1 MSESSSET
9 VGADAATGRGR
20 LPLVFILLTVMI
32 DAMGIGLIIPV
43 MPNLIRE
50 VGGGTLSDA
59 AIWGGIL
66 TTTFAVMQFLF
77 GPTLGNLSDR
87 VGRRPVLLVSLGFLA
102 LDYLIMAVAGSIW
115 LLLAGRIL
123 GGITAATTPV
133 ASAYIADISR
143 PDEKAA
149 RFGLVG
155 AAFGL
160 GFVIGPLMG
169 GLLAEFGTR
178 APFYAAAVLAALNM
192 VFGLVVLPETL
203 KPENRRPFQWRR
215 ANPLGAFAAVTR
227 LPEVRRPLLIFFV
240 YSVAFWVYPSVWA
253 FYTQARFGWDP
264 AMVGVS
270 LAGFGIAMALVQGGL
285 IRVILRMF
293 GDRGTVLYGLVFNV
307 FIFAA
312 LASVTNGTIALI
324 IIPISALGAV
334 VTPALQGIMSRA
346 VADNAQG
353 ELQGVIASVNAVSM
367 IFSPLLMTQVFAA
380 FTAPGG
386 PIWFP
391 GAPFLLS
398 MGLMLVCL
406 VIHFARPRTV
416 VCERGI

>member
-1 MSESSSET
+1 MSET
-9 VGADAATGRGR
+9 AAAGGGR
-20 LPLVFILLTVMI
+20 LPLIFILLTVMI

-43 MPNLIRE
+43 MPDLIRE

-59 AIWGGIL
+59 AIWGGVL
-66 TTTFAVMQFLF
+66 TTAFAVMQFLF

-87 VGRRPVLLVSLGFLA
+87 VGRRPVLLASLGFLA
-102 LDYLIMAVAGSIW
+102 VDYLIMAVAGTIW

-123 GGITAATTPV
+123 GGITAATQSV
-133 ASAYIADISR
+133 ALAYIADISR
-143 PDEKAA
+143 PEEKAA

-155 AAFGL
+155 AAFGA
-160 GFVIGPLMG
+160 GFVLGPLVG

-178 APFYAAAVLAALNM
+178 APFYAAAALAATNM
-192 VFGLVVLPETL
+192 VFGLIVLPETL
-203 KPENRRPFQWRR
+203 RPEKRRRFEWRR
-215 ANPLGAFAAVTR
+215 ANPLGAFAAVNA

-253 FYTQARFGWDP
+253 YYTQARFGWDP
-264 AMVGVS
+264 AMVGLS

-285 IRVILRMF
+285 IRVILRVF
-293 GDRGTVLYGLVFNV
+293 GDRGTVLYGILFYTV
-307 FIFAA
+307 IFGV
-312 LASVTNGTIALI
+312 LAFLTNGTAALI
-324 IIPISALGAV
+324 LTPISALGAV

-346 VADNAQG
+346 VADDAQG
-353 ELQGVIASVNAVSM
+353 ELQGVLASVNAVSM

-380 FTAPGG
+380 FTAPDA
-386 PIWFP
+386 PVWFP

-406 VIHFARPRTV
+406 AIHLARPRAAV
-416 VCERGI
+416 A